1 MFYQSPETRAF
12 FMDFKHYMKQAISLA
27 EKGTDVFPNPKVGA
41 LILDGDTV
49 VAEGYHQVYG
59 GPHAE
64 IEAFNALNQ
73 SAKGLTM
80 MVTLEPCSHHGKTPP
95 CVDAI
100 IEKGIQKVIIGMED
114 PHPLV
119 AGKGIQKLKEAGIEV
134 EIGFLNKELN
144 ALNQNYLTLIQKKR
158 PITTLKVATT
168 VDGKVASVTHD
179 SKWISNPS
187 SRLKSHALRE
197 RHEAIMVSVNTVLR
211 DDPALSARLE
221 STTHPFK
228 IIIDRPL
235 KTPIDAQLFKDAGGK
250 VIIITHEHHDL
261 EIKKAFLEKGA
272 RFIEVPL
279 KENHLDLSVAFEKI
293 LDEKIHS
300 VLIEAGHH
308 LGASLIEENLIDE
321 LVVFIAPKLIGGDS
335 APTLMG
341 GKGIALIDDAVKLT
355 LLKHEVLGEDIMLH
369 YALKETSCLQD

>member
-1 MFYQSPETRAF
+1 
-12 FMDFKHYMKQAISLA
+12 MDFNTYMRQAISLA
-27 EKGTDVFPNPKVGA
+27 EKGTNVFPNPKVGA
-41 LILDGDTV
+41 LILEGNTV
-49 VAEGYHQVYG
+49 VAEGYHQEYG

-80 MVTLEPCSHHGKTPP
+80 VVTLEPCSHHGKTPP
-95 CVDAI
+95 CADAI
-100 IEKGIQKVIIGMED
+100 IERGIQKVIIGMED

-119 AGKGIQKLKEAGIEV
+119 AGKGIQKLKDAGIEV
-134 EIGFLNKELN
+134 EVGFLEKELKEI
-144 ALNQNYLTLIQKKR
+144 NQNYLTLIQKKR

-168 VDGKVASVTHD
+168 VDGKMASVSHD

-187 SRLKSHALRE
+187 SRLQSHALRK

-228 IIIDRPL
+228 IIIDQPL
-235 KTPIDAQLFKDAGGK
+235 QTPLDAQLFKDAAGK

-261 EIKKAFLEKGA
+261 EIKKAYLEKGA

-279 KENHLDLSVAFEKI
+279 KENHLDLNVAFEKI

-321 LVVFIAPKLIGGDS
+321 LVVFIAPKLIGGDN

-341 GKGIALIDDAVKLT
+341 GKGISMMNDAVKLT